1 MHISALYE
9 SVTNNIIADLERGVA
24 PWAQPWRNGNTGGIL
39 PMNAATNRSYNGIN
53 IPILWH
59 AQLSRG
65 YPTASWMTYKQ
76 AADLGGQVRGGE
88 NSTHVVFTKQLNV
101 RDRETDEEKK
111 IGMLKAYSVFNV
123 AQIDGV
129 PTSSI
134 GQIEETPD
142 RKRDKVDTFIA
153 ATKAD
158 IRIGG
163 DRACYI
169 PALDFIILPPESAF
183 KSREHF
189 LATGLHECGHWS
201 GHKSRFDRDL
211 RSRFNEKAYAAE
223 ELIAELTAA
232 FLCAHLGITGELRHA
247 DYIASWISLLKDD
260 DRAIFTA
267 ASKASQAANFLRA
280 FSGEVQESE

>member
-1 MHISALYE
+1 MKIHQLYAD
-9 SVTNNIIADLERGVA
+9 VTANIIRDLEAGTA
-24 PWAQPWRNGNTGGIL
+24 PWVKPWKNGNMGGIL
-39 PMNAATNRSYNGIN
+39 PKNAATRRSYNGIN

-76 AADLGGQVRGGE
+76 ALELGAQVRGGE
-88 NSTHVVFTKQLNV
+88 KSTHVVFTKQLNV
-101 RDRETDEEKK
+101 KDKETDEEWK

-123 AQIDGV
+123 AQIDGLELGEPKFSRPLPEREDAV
-129 PTSSI
+129 TA
-134 GQIEETPD
+134 
-142 RKRDKVDTFIA
+142 FIA

-163 DRACYI
+163 DRACYV
-169 PALDFIILPPESAF
+169 PALDFICLPPENAF

-189 LATGLHECGHWS
+189 LATSLHECSHWT
-201 GHKSRFDRDL
+201 GAKSRLDRDL
-211 RSRFNEKAYAAE
+211 RSRFNEKAYAVE

-247 DYIASWISLLKDD
+247 DYIASWIDLLKDD

-267 ASKASQAANFLRA
+267 SSRASQAADYLRA
-280 FSGEVQESE
+280 FSETQHEEAA